1 MLSTAEI
8 GHCPVRIGSD
18 LPQRRPN
25 IVDMRPVGLKVGGS
39 KHLGLRGREE
49 ACSYLYEV
57 GGAVYSPDIMSGDED
72 DGEDDGEDCGGGVN
86 ENRGRWGRRRRRR
99 GQRG

>member
-8 GHCPVRIGSD
+8 GHCPVRIGPD
-18 LPQRRPN
+18 LPRQPN
-25 IVDMRPVGLKVGGS
+25 IVNMRPVGLKVGGS
-39 KHLGLRGREE
+39 KHLGLRGRKE

-72 DGEDDGEDCGGGVN
+72 DGEDDGEDYRGGVN
-86 ENRGRWGRRRRRR
+86 ENRGRWGRRRR
-99 GQRG
+99 